1 MKKQTDLLQIDKVP
15 VLNTDKQTLDEY
27 LTEISRYCFKLH
39 IEVKDFGFSVE
50 DSREFWQFMIKNSSE
65 PQYLLMV
72 YIFAEK
78 KIQEQ
83 KGKTLNDI
91 NGEDLAGL
99 LTRIEDL
106 RSYVNSLKQLTYR
119 DVQVRAVA
127 EYYYSKG
134 LSVNEAVKKLMS
146 AKTLLKYDEW
156 DVDFEYEKTEAN
168 TKKIQRY
175 YKSFKNYDVQM
186 IDSKRHPFDS

>member
-72 YIFAEK
+72 YIFANK
-78 KIQEQ
+78 KLLEEE
-83 KGKTLNDI
+83 GKDLNDI
-91 NGEDLAGL
+91 SGQALAELLSKIQDLKTYL
-99 LTRIEDL
+99 
-106 RSYVNSLKQLTYR
+106 NSLKQMTYR
-119 DVQVRAVA
+119 DLQIRAIA
-127 EYYYSKG
+127 EYYYMDG
-134 LSVNEAVKKLMS
+134 LSVIEVV
-146 AKTLLKYDEW
+146 KTLMLTKILPEYDEE
-156 DVDFEYEKTEAN
+156 DIDLVHEKTNAN
-168 TKKIQRY
+168 IIRIKRY
-175 YKSFKNYDVQM
+175 FKSFKNYDVQKF
-186 IDSKRHPFDS
+186 DSKLHPFDS